1 MGFFD
6 NAKLAAD
13 LMKNM
18 SPSEM
23 KELLAQAKNG
33 QKALEDS
40 VRKLVEEEIKKR
52 DLVSREEVL
61 KIINNP
67 ARR

>member
-61 KIINNP
+61 KIINNL